1 MCIHRNLGTLTRVAA
16 QVHAETIPDAMRP
29 GLTLRE
35 ALLNSS
41 EVFGEKPVYR
51 AWIAVKSTM
60 KALKNRP
67 IPVEDEFEYCF
78 VFGHTY
84 RRLRSLLRETDFDED
99 HRKSNAPTP

>member
-1 MCIHRNLGTLTRVAA
+1 M
-16 QVHAETIPDAMRP
+16 
-29 GLTLRE
+29 
-35 ALLNSS
+35 
-41 EVFGEKPVYR
+41 
-51 AWIAVKSTM
+51 AVKAIM

-78 VFGHTY
+78 VSGHTY